1 MKRELSPNEKRV
13 RAIALVLLPATLLLL
28 RAVPPS
34 ATARWLPFPTSCGAF
49 TGLPCIFCGTT
60 RALHFLLNGNWR
72 SALYFNWLSFPLVA
86 GAAMLFLTL
95 LLELLLDR
103 NLLSRLPKFRLTR
116 LSFAGTLTALLLLW
130 VLQVY
135 LAVSRHKTE
144 LLNPKGPLYS
154 LVVR

>member
-1 MKRELSPNEKRV
+1 MKRNLSPNEKRF
-13 RAIALVLLPATLLLL
+13 RAIGLVILPGALLLL
-28 RAVPPS
+28 RAVPPG
-34 ATARWLPFPTSCGAF
+34 AAARWLPFPTSCGAF

-72 SALYFNWLSFPLVA
+72 NALYFNWLSFPLIA
-86 GAAMLFLTL
+86 GAVLLFVAL

-103 NLLSRLPKFRLTR
+103 NFLGHLPKLRFTGF
-116 LSFAGTLTALLLLW
+116 SFAGTLTALLLLW
-130 VLQVY
+130 FLQVY
-135 LAVSRHKTE
+135 LAVSQHKTE